1 MTDKTDKPDPDFDI
15 VTDAQKGSGVAQ
27 TKLYERYIREI
38 YAFCYRNVGNVQ
50 EAEDLTQEIFIS
62 AFGSLKQFRF
72 NSRFRTWLYQV
83 ARHHIMDYWRR
94 AYKTKNVS
102 IDLFLNMDVLS
113 EEMKLAEDVEQDGQD
128 QLVKQDKVEG
138 ILKLLPENY
147 RKVLECRFLLN
158 YTLKETAREM
168 DKTENNIKVIQ
179 YRALRKATAI
189 AEQLYGE

>member
-1 MTDKTDKPDPDFDI
+1 MTANTDPDVEI
-15 VTDAQKGSGVAQ
+15 VQAAQKGSGVAQ

-50 EAEDLTQEIFIS
+50 EAEDLAQDIFIA
-62 AFGSLKQFRF
+62 AFKSLPRFRF
-72 NSRFRTWLYQV
+72 QSRFRTWLYQV
-83 ARHHIMDYWRR
+83 SRHHIMDYWRR

-113 EEMKLAEDVEQDGQD
+113 EEMQLKEDADEESRD
-128 QLVKQDKVEG
+128 QGVKQDKVER
-138 ILKLLPENY
+138 ILALLPESY

-179 YRALRKATAI
+179 YRAIRKATAV
-189 AEQLYGE
+189 AEQIYGE

>member
-1 MTDKTDKPDPDFDI
+1 MTANTDPDVEI
-15 VTDAQKGSGVAQ
+15 VQAAQKGSGVAQ

-50 EAEDLTQEIFIS
+50 EAEDLTQDIFIA
-62 AFGSLKQFRF
+62 AFKSLPQFRF

-113 EEMKLAEDVEQDGQD
+113 EEMQLKEDADEESRD
-128 QLVKQDKVEG
+128 QGVKQDKVER
-138 ILKLLPENY
+138 ILALLPESY

-158 YTLKETAREM
+158 YSLKETAREM

-179 YRALRKATAI
+179 YRAIKKATAI
-189 AEQLYGE
+189 AEQIYGE